1 MGSGPFLRF
10 VTEHKFPLKWSGVY
24 GIVSQNWLS
33 VICSCREVCKNPE
46 KPFIRL
52 PSALLN

>member
-10 VTEHKFPLKWSGVY
+10 ITEHKFPLKWSGVY
-24 GIVSQNWLS
+24 GIVSLNWLS